1 MTVNQG
7 FLLTRDW
14 RDARSGLALEF
25 WLATPQGSKALRIT
39 NQESVC
45 FFLQSAQAQLAQAL
59 ASLTGWR
66 QQALNLVTHQG
77 LAVSALYCRSHALQR
92 EAIQRLDELG
102 IATWEA
108 DIRPADRYL
117 MERFITADL
126 AYEPG
131 PISRGFIAPKQLKSA
146 PVSEVNLKV
155 LSIDIETSM
164 DGLQLFSI
172 AVQGLG
178 VRRVYMVGASTDQHV
193 AANNMDL
200 IACASAREC
209 LDKFLRGV
217 RLLDPDVLIGWN
229 VIGFD
234 LWMLQRF
241 CDQQAMKFNLG
252 RDGSTPRWR
261 EDKDSERRYIQI
273 AGRVALDGIDLVKA
287 AAFSFDSYSL
297 QQVSQTVLG
306 TGKLIVGGNSGEKI
320 AHLFNTDKTALAHYN
335 LQDCQLVTD
344 IFVKLN
350 LLDFAIA
357 RARLTGLPLDR
368 VGGSVAAFEYAY
380 LPLLHRAGF
389 IAPNLGEV
397 QSDVV
402 SPGGYVMDSLPGLY
416 KDVLVLD
423 FKSLYP
429 SIIRSFLIDPCG
441 YWRAKNAGLQ
451 ADQVVQGFNEAFF
464 AREGHLLPGII
475 KKLWAARDHAK
486 AEQNQPL
493 SYAIKIIMNSFYG
506 VLGSEGCRF
515 FDPRVCSS
523 ITLRGHEIIQR
534 SKRWI
539 ETQGFSVIYGD
550 TDSLFVWLGE
560 RAHEQP
566 VQALGAS
573 LAAGLNRWWTQTIGD
588 EHGLASAL
596 EVEFETH
603 FKRFFMPTIRGSEAG
618 SKKRYAGIVENAQG
632 VDELIFKG
640 LESVRTDW
648 TRLAR
653 DFQTELYWRLF
664 HAEPVDQWIVDL
676 VAALRAG
683 EKDEQL
689 IYRKRLR
696 RNLDDYAKNRPPH
709 VQAAHKLASV
719 GLAPRRGDWVEYFI
733 TVNGPEPK
741 VMRSSAIDYQH
752 YLERQLQPVAEAIL
766 PFFDRSFSDLV
777 ENQIRLL

>member
-25 WLATPQGSKALRIT
+25 WLATSQGSKALRVT

-45 FFLQSAQAQLAQAL
+45 FFLQSDHALLAKVL
-59 ASLTGWR
+59 AKHSGWR
-66 QQALNLVTHQG
+66 AQALNLTNHQG
-77 LAVSALYCRSHALQR
+77 LAVSALYSRSHVLQR
-92 EAIQRLDELG
+92 NAVSLLSDAG
-102 IATWEA
+102 ITTWES

-117 MERFITADL
+117 MERFITADI
-126 AYEPG
+126 AYQPG
-131 PISRGFIAPKQLKSA
+131 PVSRGFIAPKQIKPA
-146 PVSEVNLKV
+146 AIAEVNLKV

-172 AVQGLG
+172 ALQGPA
-178 VRRVYMVGASTDQHV
+178 VRRVYMVGASEDQHL
-193 AANNMDL
+193 AGDELDL

-209 LDKFLRGV
+209 LDKFLRAV
-217 RLLDPDVLIGWN
+217 RLLDPDILIGWN

-241 CDQQAMKFNLG
+241 CDQQSIKFNIG

-261 EDKDSERRYIQI
+261 EEPDSERRYIHI

-297 QQVSQTVLG
+297 QQVSESVLG
-306 TGKLIVGGNSGEKI
+306 TGKLIAGSDGGAEI
-320 AHLFNTDKTALAHYN
+320 TRLFNEDKTALARYN
-335 LQDCQLVTD
+335 LQDCQLVSD
-344 IFVKLN
+344 IFAKLN

-368 VGGSVAAFEYAY
+368 IGGSVAAFEYAY

-389 IAPNLGEV
+389 VAPNLGEIE
-397 QSDVV
+397 SDVI
-402 SPGGYVMDSLPGLY
+402 SPGGYVMDSTPGLY
-416 KDVLVLD
+416 SDVLVLD

-441 YWRAKNAGLQ
+441 YWRAKNSGLKK
-451 ADQVVQGFNEAFF
+451 AQVVQGFNEAFF

-475 KKLWAARDHAK
+475 EKLWSARDSAK
-486 AEQNQPL
+486 AEKNQPL

-534 SKRWI
+534 SKQWI
-539 ETQGFSVIYGD
+539 EAQGFAVIYGD
-550 TDSLFVWLGE
+550 TDSLFVWAGDAATTMNPEELG
-560 RAHEQP
+560 Q
-566 VQALGAS
+566 S
-573 LAAGLNRWWTQTIGD
+573 LAAGLNLWWAQTIRT
-588 EHGLASAL
+588 EHQLNSAL

-618 SKKRYAGIVENAQG
+618 SKKRYAGIITNQRGA
-632 VDELIFKG
+632 DELIFKG

-664 HAEPVDQWIVDL
+664 HGEAVDQWIVEL

-683 EKDEQL
+683 AKDEQL
-689 IYRKRLR
+689 VYRKRLR
-696 RNLDDYAKNRPPH
+696 RKLEDYAKSRPPH
-709 VQAAHKLASV
+709 VQAAHKLAQV
-719 GLAPRRGDWVEYFI
+719 GLTPKRGEWVEYFI
-733 TVNGPEPK
+733 TTNGPEPK
-741 VMRSSAIDYQH
+741 ATRTSAIDYQH
-752 YLERQLQPVAEAIL
+752 YLDRQLQPVADAIL
-766 PFFDRSFSDLV
+766 PFFGYSFSSLI
-777 ENQIRLL
+777 EHQIRLL